1 MYTYRQPDKAGCLI
15 FRHFLFVLSF
25 FSCLNF
31 GARLVILLTIYRLYF
46 GCFLKKKN
54 NKKGFDN
61 EKYVKTQIETI
72 KKRIKLFDN
81 KLYLEFG
88 GKLFDDYHAK
98 RVLPGF
104 ELDSKI
110 RLLKELKDDTEMIFC
125 INANDIERKKI
136 RADYGISYDE
146 EVIRLIHIFRNLK
159 IDVNSVVIT
168 LYNGQSSVSKFR
180 KRLDSLGVKSYIHTY
195 TKGYPTDVEVI
206 VSEEGYGANPYIETT
221 KPLVVVTAPGPCSGK
236 LATCLSQ
243 LYHEYK
249 RGVKAGYAK
258 FETFPVWSL
267 PLKHPVNMAYEAATA
282 DLKDKNMIDSFHL
295 EAYGISAVNY
305 NRDLE
310 VFPVLKNIL
319 NKITGEDIYK
329 SPTDMGVNSIGECIT
344 DDDIVSMAA
353 KKEIIRRYYK
363 ALVEVKTDD
372 IDPEV
377 PQRIKLLMNEL
388 NISDNLIKAINRARE
403 KEEESS
409 SKVIAL
415 EITPNVIITGRE
427 TELLTPAASLILNSI
442 KYLTD
447 IPDEIDL
454 LSPGVLK
461 PILDLKKNVL
471 SNKQILN
478 LNDVLISLSICSV
491 TNPTANKAL
500 KNINKL
506 NGCDAHATFIVE
518 KSDLDLLRSLGINLT
533 CDPVFNSEKLI

>member
-1 MYTYRQPDKAGCLI
+1 
-15 FRHFLFVLSF
+15 
-25 FSCLNF
+25 
-31 GARLVILLTIYRLYF
+31 
-46 GCFLKKKN
+46 
-54 NKKGFDN
+54 
-61 EKYVKTQIETI
+61 
-72 KKRIKLFDN
+72 
-81 KLYLEFG
+81 
-88 GKLFDDYHAK
+88 
-98 RVLPGF
+98 
-104 ELDSKI
+104 
-110 RLLKELKDDTEMIFC
+110 MIFC

-146 EVIRLIHIFRNLK
+146 EVIRLIHIFRELK

-168 LYNGQSSVSKFR
+168 LYKGQTSVDNFR
-180 KRLDSLGVKSYIHTY
+180 KKLNLLGVKSYIHTY

-267 PLKHPVNMAYEAATA
+267 PLKHPVNVAYEAATA

-295 EAYGISAVNY
+295 EAYGISTVNY

-329 SPTDMGVNSIGECIT
+329 SPTDMGVNSIGECIIN
-344 DDDIVSMAA
+344 DDIVSMSA

-363 ALVEVKTDD
+363 SLVEVKTEG

-403 KEEESS
+403 REEETS

-415 EITPNVIITGRE
+415 EISNNEIITGRE
-427 TELLTPAASLILNSI
+427 TELLTPASSLILNSI

-454 LSPGVLK
+454 LSPSVLK
-461 PILDLKKNVL
+461 PILDLKKNTL
-471 SNKQILN
+471 NNKQILN
-478 LNDVLISLSICSV
+478 LNDVLIALSICSV
-491 TNPTANKAL
+491 TNPTASKAL

-506 NGCDAHATFIVE
+506 NNCDAHSTYIVD
-518 KSDLDLLRSLGINLT
+518 KNDLDTLRSLGINLT
-533 CDPVFNSEKLI
+533 CDPVFNSSNFKD